1 MQATTLIVASLLC
14 AACAPQTPAVHPAA
28 AEVDRVGDPPGA
40 RQALQR
46 TINARDRA
54 PAWPGFDID
63 RAVLIAVFQPTGPI
77 YVIGD
82 SALPFGY
89 RWLDDT
95 RAIAVREGT
104 PPDSLLDL
112 RLGLD
117 WNGRIGSATSV
128 PFSTGMVRLLP
139 LFLLHEAFHTYQR
152 RLQREDPRRF
162 SEHPNPSFP
171 RSSSVHLALLN
182 FESAY
187 LGRAI
192 AASEK
197 STLRSNALTALAIR
211 RRRCALLGEEEC
223 ARQRAMELKE
233 GTAAYVA
240 SMLLDRAPLGGAPM
254 NVRDS
259 LAQALVTVPDMSHLE
274 RWHYYT
280 SGHAW
285 LLLLEELGPLAW
297 KSRVELSS
305 PDVVLTEVLGLM
317 PSDAASLFDAAQS
330 TDAWTVAQATARD
343 VFVAEVARRDSIER
357 AFWDRPG
364 IPFRIE
370 FGQVRSL
377 ASGQDLLADGRMEY
391 TYNFSTNRV
400 VIRGAAR
407 QFCCHGVL
415 TVVPTANRS
424 ALLNGRAVPLDS
436 VGFHDAGTL
445 EIDLP
450 ELTLRMERASLR
462 VYRDSV
468 TIVSSSQ

>member
-1 MQATTLIVASLLC
+1 MVATQLY
-14 AACAPQTPAVHPAA
+14 AACAPQIPAVQSPAA
-28 AEVDRVGDPPGA
+28 EIDGIGDPPGM
-40 RQALQR
+40 RRALQR

-54 PAWPGFDID
+54 SAWPGFDLD
-63 RAVLIAVFQPTGPI
+63 SAVLIAVVTPTGPV

-82 SALPFGY
+82 SALPSGY

-95 RAIAVREGT
+95 RAIAVREGP
-104 PPDSLLDL
+104 PPDSLLGL
-112 RLGLD
+112 QLGLD
-117 WNGRIGSATSV
+117 WNGRIGTATAG
-128 PFSTGMVRLLP
+128 PLPADQAHLFP
-139 LFLLHEAFHTYQR
+139 LFLVHEAFHTYQQ
-152 RLQREDPRRF
+152 RLQRANPRRF
-162 SEHPNPSFP
+162 SQLPNPSFP
-171 RSSSVHLALLN
+171 DSSSVHLALLN
-182 FESAY
+182 LESAY

-192 AASEK
+192 AASGK

-211 RRRCALLGEEEC
+211 MRRCALLGEEEC
-223 ARQRAMELKE
+223 ARERAMELIE

-240 SMLLDRAPLGGAPM
+240 SALLDRAPLGGAPM

-285 LLLLEELGPLAW
+285 LLLLEELGPPAW

-317 PSDAASLFDAAQS
+317 PGEAASLFDAAQL

-343 VFVAEVARRDSIER
+343 VFVAEIARRDSIER

-364 IPFRIE
+364 VPFRIE

-377 ASGQDLLADGRMEY
+377 ASGQSLLADGRIEY
-391 TYNFSTNRV
+391 TYNFGTNRI

-407 QFCCHGVL
+407 KFCCHGVL
-415 TVVPTANRS
+415 TVVPTTSRS
-424 ALLNGRAVPLDS
+424 ALLDGRAVALDS
-436 VGFHDAGTL
+436 VGFHDSGTL
-445 EIDLP
+445 DIDLP
-450 ELTLRMERASLR
+450 ELTLRMNQASLR

-468 TIVSSSQ
+468 TIVSTSQ